1 MTPDLEMAF
10 AQKLARNVNAY
21 GAETQQ
27 LMQEAVATI
36 KNNFMQCCEDASMV
50 GECSVCLDFSVDRQV
65 AHRQDYSCEKLRD
78 LLKEGLADLGL
89 QRCDVQGYDGIDGEV
104 FEISA
109 TWTADA
115 ETSCNGEHTNPSS
128 GGTRVTCPICH
139 EHRPA
144 VALVP
149 CGHVLCRDCHRSKQ
163 LRRCP
168 MCRKVIT
175 SATQGLFMD

>member
-1 MTPDLEMAF
+1 MAF

-36 KNNFMQCCEDASMV
+36 KNDFMQCCENASNA
-50 GECSVCLDFSVDRQV
+50 GKCSFSRNFCVEAKV
-65 AHRQDYSCEKLRD
+65 ENRQDYSCEKMRD

-89 QRCDVQGYDGIDGEV
+89 QRCDCEV
-104 FEISA
+104 HPSGLDSYVFQMSA

-115 ETSCNGEHTNPSS
+115 ETSRKGESINPCS

-149 CGHVLCRDCHRSKQ
+149 CGHVVCRDCHRSKQ
-163 LRRCP
+163 LRQCP